1 MPDTLEANQQAYRII
16 RSTIKAERANGS
28 YIDTGCSLF
37 PKCLEC
43 PLPRCRY
50 DMRVGGQ
57 ELRKTIRNLKIKQG
71 LDEGRTIK
79 ELAEE
84 YGLSERTI
92 RRIVSLGC
100 GKSLSP

>member
-1 MPDTLEANQQAYRII
+1 MPDTLEANQQASRI
-16 RSTIKAERANGS
+16 TKAIIEAE
-28 YIDTGCSLF
+28 YVDAGCSLF

-50 DMRVGGQ
+50 DMRVGESG
-57 ELRKTIRNLKIKQG
+57 LRKMIRNLKIKQG
-71 LDEGRTIK
+71 LGEGRTIK

-92 RRIVSLGC
+92 RRVVAPPRCRKL
-100 GKSLSP
+100 LSP

>member
-1 MPDTLEANQQAYRII
+1 MHPLSLLASFIFSFII
-16 RSTIKAERANGS
+16 GGMVTATGS
-28 YIDTGCSLF
+28 HVNTGCSLF

-50 DMRVGGQ
+50 DMRAGGW

-92 RRIVSLGC
+92 WRVVAPRC
-100 GKSLSP
+100 RKSPSP

>member
-50 DMRVGGQ
+50 DMRVGEQ
-57 ELRKTIRNLKIKQG
+57 RLRKMLRNLKIKQEW
-71 LDEGRTIK
+71 DERRTLK

-84 YGLSERTI
+84 YGLSEWTI
-92 RRIVSLGC
+92 RRVVGPRCRKL
-100 GKSLSP
+100 L

>member
-1 MPDTLEANQQAYRII
+1 MPDTLEVKHA
-16 RSTIKAERANGS
+16 KGS
-28 YIDTGCSLF
+28 YMDTGCSLF

-50 DMRVGGQ
+50 DMRAGGQ
-57 ELRKTIRNLKIKQG
+57 ELRKMIRNLKIKQG

-84 YGLSERTI
+84 YGLCERTI

-100 GKSLSP
+100 GKSLSLKNSGFLGWGQ

>member
-1 MPDTLEANQQAYRII
+1 MPDTLEVKHAN
-16 RSTIKAERANGS
+16 RSYMDA
-28 YIDTGCSLF
+28 GCSLF

-43 PLPRCRY
+43 LLPRCRY
-50 DMRVGGQ
+50 DMRKW

-92 RRIVSLGC
+92 RRVVAPRC
-100 GKSLSP
+100 RKSPSP

>member
-1 MPDTLEANQQAYRII
+1 MPDTLEVKHANRLYMDA
-16 RSTIKAERANGS
+16 
-28 YIDTGCSLF
+28 GCELF

-50 DMRVGGQ
+50 DMRKRG
-57 ELRKTIRNLKIKQG
+57 LRRMIRNLKIKQG

-92 RRIVSLGC
+92 RRFVGPRC
-100 GKSLSP
+100 RKSPSP

>member
-1 MPDTLEANQQAYRII
+1 MPDALEANQQASRI
-16 RSTIKAERANGS
+16 TKAIIEAE
-28 YIDTGCSLF
+28 YVDAGCSLF

-50 DMRVGGQ
+50 DMRKW

-92 RRIVSLGC
+92 WRVVGPRC
-100 GKSLSP
+100 RKSPSP

>member
-1 MPDTLEANQQAYRII
+1 MPDTLEVKHAN
-16 RSTIKAERANGS
+16 RS
-28 YIDTGCSLF
+28 YMDTGCSLF

-50 DMRVGGQ
+50 DMRAGGQ
-57 ELRKTIRNLKIKQG
+57 ELRKMIRNLKIKQG

-84 YGLSERTI
+84 YGLCERTI
-92 RRIVSLGC
+92 RRIVSPGC
-100 GKSLSP
+100 GKLL

>member
-50 DMRVGGQ
+50 DMRAWEQG
-57 ELRKTIRNLKIKQG
+57 LPSMIRNLKIKQG
-71 LDEGRTIK
+71 LNEGRTIK

-92 RRIVSLGC
+92 WRVAGRRC
-100 GKSLSP
+100 RKSPSP

>member
-1 MPDTLEANQQAYRII
+1 MPDTLEVKHANRPYM
-16 RSTIKAERANGS
+16 
-28 YIDTGCSLF
+28 DTGCSLF

-84 YGLSERTI
+84 YGLCERTI
-92 RRIVSLGC
+92 RRIVSPEC
-100 GKSLSP
+100 GKSPSP

>member
-1 MPDTLEANQQAYRII
+1 MPDTLEVKHAN
-16 RSTIKAERANGS
+16 RSYMDA
-28 YIDTGCSLF
+28 GCSLF

-50 DMRVGGQ
+50 DMRAGGQ

-92 RRIVSLGC
+92 RRVVAPPRCRKL
-100 GKSLSP
+100 LSP